1 MYQSAVELPLIPS
14 PAGLDAREGAWEGA
28 DPLAVLTC
36 DITDELKDAEF
47 ELEVSEEAIAVRAGS
62 NEAALNARLTL
73 EQLSELCREG
83 EKVRIPALFLRDQ
96 PRFSWRGLHIDPCR
110 HFLPMEE
117 LRRIVEVM
125 SLYRLNIL
133 HLHLTDDQGWRIEI
147 NGYPR
152 LTDIAAWRERT
163 VIGHHNVKDP
173 DADQY
178 LEERHGGYYTQAEL
192 RELVA
197 FARERGI
204 TVVPEI
210 DLPGHMQAAIAA
222 YPEFGTRPE
231 VQHKV
236 RDTWG
241 VSEHVL
247 GVSDEAFQFVKD
259 VLTQVCDIFDAPY
272 VHIGG
277 DEVPRVEWENNP
289 AVEAKLREWGLSEPG
304 HVQQKYTEVAHAILA
319 ERGRAMV
326 GWDEILEGKLP
337 EGAVIMNWRSADTV
351 AEAVRRGHDVVVST
365 APTLYFDFPQSPDRE
380 SEPLA
385 ARWGGHVTTL
395 ENVYTDQL
403 LPENLTAEES
413 TRILGLQ
420 AQTWSEFISN
430 AEHLQYMLFPRLFA
444 LAERAWSENPPVF
457 DYFLER
463 VPAHLEILER
473 KGMRYRPSLNPWI
486 A

>member
-1 MYQSAVELPLIPS
+1 MNTARTIPLIPT
-14 PAGLDAREGAWEGA
+14 PAHLEAREGAWKGK
-28 DPLAVLTC
+28 DPLAALTC
-36 DITDELKDAEF
+36 EIRKGFEAGEF
-47 ELEVSEEAIAVRAGS
+47 ELEISESAIAARAGS
-62 NEAALNARLTL
+62 DEALVNARLTL
-73 EQLSELCREG
+73 EQITELCREG
-83 EKVRIPALFLRDQ
+83 GDVRIPALVLRDQ

-125 SLYRLNIL
+125 GLYRLNIL

-147 NGYPR
+147 DGYPK
-152 LTDIAAWRERT
+152 LTSTGAWRERT
-163 VIGHHNVKDP
+163 VIGHHNVQNP
-173 DADQY
+173 HADQY
-178 LEERHGGYYTQAEL
+178 REERHGGYYTQAQL
-192 RELVA
+192 RDLVA

-272 VHIGG
+272 VHICG
-277 DEVPRVEWENNP
+277 DEVPRTEWENNP

-304 HVQQKYTEVAHAILA
+304 HVQQKYTAIAHALLA
-319 ERGRAMV
+319 SRDRAMV
-326 GWDEILEGKLP
+326 GWDEILEGELP

-380 SEPLA
+380 AEPLA
-385 ARWGGHVTTL
+385 ARWGAHVATL

-413 TRILGLQ
+413 ARILGLQ
-420 AQTWSEFISN
+420 AQTWSEFIPN

-444 LAERAWSENPPVF
+444 LAERAWSEKAPMF
-457 DYFLER
+457 ETFLER
-463 VPAHLEILER
+463 VPAHLKILER
-473 KGMRYRPSLNPWI
+473 KGLRYRALRSSH
-486 A
+486 AQ

>member
-1 MYQSAVELPLIPS
+1 MKTALDIPLIPS
-14 PAGLDAREGAWEGA
+14 PAHLEARTGAWEGT
-28 DPLAVLTC
+28 DPLAALTC
-36 DITDELKDAEF
+36 EVTDDLDAGEF
-47 ELEVSEEAIAVRAGS
+47 ELEIGENAIAARGGS
-62 NEAALNARLTL
+62 DGALVNARLTL
-73 EQLSELCREG
+73 EQIAELCRNG
-83 EKVRIPALFLRDQ
+83 EEEHVRIPALILRDH

-117 LRRIVEVM
+117 VRRIVDVM
-125 SLYRLNIL
+125 GLYRLNNL

-147 NGYPR
+147 DGYPR
-152 LTDIAAWRERT
+152 LTEVAAWRERT

-173 DADQY
+173 SADQY
-178 LEERHGGYYTQAEL
+178 LEEHHGGYYTQAEL
-192 RELVA
+192 RDLVA

-222 YPEFGTRPE
+222 YPEFGAWPK

-247 GVSDEAFQFVKD
+247 GVSDKAFQFVKD

-304 HVQQKYTEVAHAILA
+304 HVQQKYTQFAHALLTD
-319 ERGRAMV
+319 RGRAMV
-326 GWDEILEGKLP
+326 GWDELLEGELP
-337 EGAVIMNWRSADTV
+337 EDTVIMNWRSAETV
-351 AEAVRRGHDVVVST
+351 ADAARRGHDVVVST
-365 APTLYFDFPQSPDRE
+365 APTLYFDFPQSADRE

-385 ARWGGHVTTL
+385 ARWGGHVSTL
-395 ENVYTDQL
+395 ENVYTNQL
-403 LPENLTAEES
+403 LPEGLSAEES
-413 TRILGLQ
+413 AHILGLQ
-420 AQTWSEFISN
+420 AQMWSEFIPN

-444 LAERAWSENPPVF
+444 LAERNWNDNPPAF
-457 DYFLER
+457 EDFLER

-473 KGMRYRPSLNPWI
+473 KGLRYRALR
-486 A
+486 